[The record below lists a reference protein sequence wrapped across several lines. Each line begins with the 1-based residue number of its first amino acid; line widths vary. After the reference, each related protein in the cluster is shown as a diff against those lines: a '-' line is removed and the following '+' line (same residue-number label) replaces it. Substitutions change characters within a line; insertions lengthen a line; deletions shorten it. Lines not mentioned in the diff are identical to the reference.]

1 MEDGRLARQA
11 MRSARRADARP
22 PYPATAAP
30 LLVRNKMKEPS
41 RTPPTYIALLRGINL
56 GGHKIVKMDQL
67 RKTFEELGFADVKT
81 YIQSGNVVFKAPA
94 QIPAKLA
101 KRIEEKILGQFGFPV
116 PVVVKTAVE
125 IGEVISSNP
134 LLKEKGIDPTR
145 LHVTFLCL
153 RTRQE
158 RAESAGCGKAA
169 PDQFRC
175 SAQAVYLHCP
185 NGYHATKL
193 GNNVL
198 EKMLKVGT
206 TTRNWNTVNK
216 LWEMARS

>member
-1 MEDGRLARQA
+1 
-11 MRSARRADARP
+11 
-22 PYPATAAP
+22 
-30 LLVRNKMKEPS
+30 MKGPS
-41 RTPPTYIALLRGINL
+41 RTPSTYIALLRGINL

-101 KRIEEKILGQFGFPV
+101 KRIEEKVLLQFGFPV
-116 PVVVKTAVE
+116 AVVVKTAAE
-125 IGEVISSNP
+125 IGEVISNNP
-134 LLKEKGIDPTR
+134 LLQEKGIDPTK
-145 LHVTFLCL
+145 LHVTFLAC
-153 RTRQE
+153 
-158 RAESAGCGKAA
+158 APDESALKTLDAAEVA
-169 PDQFRC
+169 PDQFR
-175 SAQAVYLHCP
+175 SSSQAVYLHCP

-198 EKMLKVGT
+198 GKMLKVGT

-216 LWEMARS
+216 LWEMAG

>member
-1 MEDGRLARQA
+1 
-11 MRSARRADARP
+11 
-22 PYPATAAP
+22 
-30 LLVRNKMKEPS
+30 MKQPS
-41 RTPPTYIALLRGINL
+41 RTPSTYIALLRGINL

-101 KRIEEKILGQFGFPV
+101 KRIEERVLHQFGFPV
-116 PVVVKTAVE
+116 AVMVKTAAE
-125 IGEVISSNP
+125 IGEVISNNP
-134 LLKEKGIDPTR
+134 LLQKKGIEVTM
-145 LHVTFLCL
+145 LHVTFLSC
-153 RTRQE
+153 
-158 RAESAGCGKAA
+158 APDKSALKLLDAAAVA

-175 SAQAVYLHCP
+175 SGQAVYLHCP

-198 EKMLKVGT
+198 AKMLKVGA
-206 TTRNWNTVNK
+206 TTRNWKTVNE
-216 LWEMARS
+216 LWEMSR

>member
-1 MEDGRLARQA
+1 
-11 MRSARRADARP
+11 
-22 PYPATAAP
+22 
-30 LLVRNKMKEPS
+30 MKQPS

-67 RKTFEELGFADVKT
+67 RKTFEELDFADVKT

-145 LHVTFLCL
+145 LHVTFLSC
-153 RTRQE
+153 
-158 RAESAGCGKAA
+158 APDKSALKLLDAVAAA

-175 SAQAVYLHCP
+175 SGQAVYLHCP
-185 NGYHATKL
+185 NGYHATRL

-198 EKMLKVGT
+198 AKMLKVGA
-206 TTRNWNTVNK
+206 TTRNWKTVNK
-216 LWEMARS
+216 LWEMSR